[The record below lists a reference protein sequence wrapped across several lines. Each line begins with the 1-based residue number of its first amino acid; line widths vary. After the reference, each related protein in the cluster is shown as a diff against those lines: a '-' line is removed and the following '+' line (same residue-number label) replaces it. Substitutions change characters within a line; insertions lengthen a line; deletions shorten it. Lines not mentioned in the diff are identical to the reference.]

1 MTYIETQTQE
11 IRNLLLPIL
20 GQTTAK
26 TYFSYYGIFKDYIM
40 IGLYKEGLFYLK
52 ISEKF
57 FSDLTKYQGI
67 ISLSDPNIK
76 QSNKYYFMPQ
86 MILNNIEKY
95 SNWFTDSFADIKQA
109 KDISYL
115 QKRNRISSLP
125 NMNLNLARI
134 LKKVNIITKEDLIDK
149 GEICIF
155 VELIKLGLD
164 VDHIILFKLYGAIN
178 NQFIYTMSTNIKELL
193 LKDAN
198 QALNHA
204 GLRKRF
210 NTNL

>member
-1 MTYIETQTQE
+1 MTYIEMQTQE

-26 TYFSYYGIFKDYIM
+26 TYFSYYGIFKDCIM

-57 FSDLTKYQGI
+57 FSDLNQYQEI
-67 ISLSDPNIK
+67 TSLSDPNIK
-76 QSNKYYFMPQ
+76 QSSKYYFMPNI
-86 MILNNIEKY
+86 ILNNIEKH
-95 SNWFTDSFADIKQA
+95 SDWFTDSFADIKQA
-109 KDISYL
+109 KDTSYL

-125 NMNLNLARI
+125 NMNLNLART
-134 LKKVNIITKEDLIDK
+134 LKKVNVITKEDLIDK
-149 GEICIF
+149 GEVCIF
-155 VELIKLGLD
+155 VDLIKLGID

-178 NQFIYTMSTNIKELL
+178 NQFIYTMSTNIKLHL

-210 NTNL
+210 NINL